1 MFKLLNE
8 IMGTNV
14 GLLYTG
20 GLMMFFGTIALLAS
34 LSVSFFEL
42 TFILTT
48 TIFLGLIMMVLGF
61 MGVGE

>member
-1 MFKLLNE
+1 MFKLLDE
-8 IMGTNV
+8 IMGTSV

-34 LSVSFFEL
+34 LSVSFFGL

-48 TIFLGLIMMVLGF
+48 TVFLGLIMMVLGF

>member
-1 MFKLLNE
+1 MFKLLDE
-8 IMGTNV
+8 IMGTSV

-34 LSVSFFEL
+34 LSVSFFGL
-42 TFILTT
+42 TFILTAT
-48 TIFLGLIMMVLGF
+48 VFLGLIMMVLGF